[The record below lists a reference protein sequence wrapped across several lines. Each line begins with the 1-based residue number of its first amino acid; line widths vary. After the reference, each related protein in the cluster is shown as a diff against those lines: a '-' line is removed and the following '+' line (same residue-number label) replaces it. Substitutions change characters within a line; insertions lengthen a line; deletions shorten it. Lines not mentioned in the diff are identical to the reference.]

1 MQNNFNRIAPFY
13 DFLARRIFGKAIQNS
28 QTWLLSFVPENAT
41 VLIIGGGTGWIL
53 TEFLKHTNCRS
64 ILYLEASEKMLE
76 RSKKW
81 YEKAPKT
88 TTTVEFRMGTEAS
101 LKPEETFDVVFTGF
115 LLDLFQ
121 PEPLHNLMATLNA
134 HLKPG
139 GTWLVAD
146 FEPKNATSFW
156 QKSLLKTMILFFK
169 LTANLQANKLP
180 DLQKAFARLPL
191 NLQQQKFFYKNLIVA
206 GVYLKQ

>member
-28 QTWLLSFVPENAT
+28 QTWLLPFVPENAN

-64 ILYLEASEKMLE
+64 ILYLEASGKMLE
-76 RSKKW
+76 LSKKR
-81 YEKAPKT
+81 YDKAQKT
-88 TTTVEFRMGTEAS
+88 TTDVAFRLGTETV

-115 LLDLFQ
+115 LFDLFQ
-121 PEPLHNLMATLNA
+121 PEPLHDLMTRLNA

-139 GTWLVAD
+139 GSWLVAD

-156 QKSLLKTMILFFK
+156 QKSLLKSMILFFK
-169 LTANLQANKLP
+169 LTANLQANELP
-180 DLQKAFARLPL
+180 DLEKEFAHFPL
-191 NLQQQKFFYKNLIVA
+191 NLQQQKFFYKKLIAA
-206 GVYLKQ
+206 GVYRKQ